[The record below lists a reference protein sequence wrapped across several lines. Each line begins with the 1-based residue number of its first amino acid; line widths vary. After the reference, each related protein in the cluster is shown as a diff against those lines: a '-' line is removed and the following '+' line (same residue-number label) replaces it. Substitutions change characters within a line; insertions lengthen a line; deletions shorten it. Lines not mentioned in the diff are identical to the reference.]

1 LRSFH
6 ETASYKSN
14 SAVDSP
20 GAAMSAFEGETDMSV
35 RRREVPP
42 HSGVE
47 GRRIF

>member
-20 GAAMSAFEGETDMSV
+20 WAAMSAFEGETDMSA
-35 RRREVPP
+35 RRREAPLTAA
-42 HSGVE
+42 SKGA
-47 GRRIF
+47 GF